1 MSRTGSLRY
10 PCYSSEALHQGSMLL
25 HLSTVCNMQ
34 CRNCFSVREPASK
47 RSIERMGTTIL
58 TEEAAVG
65 MVDQRIE
72 NGLPPSIIEIGGPG
86 EPLVLADTYT
96 ILRQLHTSY
105 PDLSLSIWT
114 NGLLLQDRLGD
125 LVQSGASRVTLSLAA
140 ATPGTA
146 ENIYEWI
153 AYHGRK
159 YISREAAELVLQQQW
174 NGLVNAVEAGIV
186 VTVYVAS
193 IRGVNEHEVPLI
205 RLRAE
210 EIGADRVVIVP
221 LGE

>member
-1 MSRTGSLRY
+1 MSKTGSLSY
-10 PCYSSEALHQGSMLL
+10 PCFSSEALHQGGMLL
-25 HLSTVCNMQ
+25 HLSTSCNMQ

-65 MVDQRIE
+65 MVDHRIE

-105 PDLSLSIWT
+105 PDISLSIWT

-125 LVQSGASRVTLSLAA
+125 LVKSGVSHLTLSLPA
-140 ATPGTA
+140 ATTGTA
-146 ENIYEWI
+146 ENIYDWL

-159 YISREAAELVLQQQW
+159 YTARDAAELALQQQW

-186 VTVYVAS
+186 VTVYVAV
-193 IRGVNEHEVPLI
+193 IRGVNEHEVPI
-205 RLRAE
+205 VRMRAE